1 MTHEE
6 LLREI
11 DSLPPEAR
19 RQVEEFIALLRQRYE
34 SSAQAEA
41 VEATDLLTEGFIGMW
56 RDRGEMRDSSAW
68 VRGQREREWAN

>member
-19 RQVEEFIALLRQRYE
+19 RQVEEFIALLRHRYE
-34 SSAQAEA
+34 SSVQAEA
-41 VEATDLLTEGFIGMW
+41 AAATDLLTEGFIGMW
-56 RDRGEMRDSSAW
+56 RDRDEMQDSSAW
-68 VRGQREREWAN
+68 VRGRREHEWAN